1 MSNLPS
7 GEPILPESSGVGPSR
22 RLTLAELERAVRAAD
37 PAALLI
43 RSRILR
49 RVIKQ
54 DRRLTGFGLRVPHR
68 KSYTIGREPL
78 LEIVDRAE
86 LGLAEDAAL
95 PEKVVLLARP
105 EPRKLAVTPADDLL
119 VGYWR
124 LLFHARVHV
133 ALDEL
138 TASGRW
144 SPAVVR
150 RRTQQLGPAEFEEIR
165 MVLGQEDLLFPP
177 RSDASIYAEFVA
189 VYLELR
195 YFAGSLLP
203 RYFPGLEN
211 LEAVDELV
219 GQDVDAESL
228 FRATRP
234 LGAPDPKDQC
244 DLAELLP
251 SPASGEG
258 RG

>member
-1 MSNLPS
+1 M
-7 GEPILPESSGVGPSR
+7 
-22 RLTLAELERAVRAAD
+22 
-37 PAALLI
+37 
-43 RSRILR
+43 
-49 RVIKQ
+49 
-54 DRRLTGFGLRVPHR
+54 
-68 KSYTIGREPL
+68 
-78 LEIVDRAE
+78 
-86 LGLAEDAAL
+86 
-95 PEKVVLLARP
+95 LLARP

-138 TASGRW
+138 MASGRW

-165 MVLGQEDLLFPP
+165 MVLGQEDLLLPP

-219 GQDVDAESL
+219 A
-228 FRATRP
+228 A
-234 LGAPDPKDQC
+234 
-244 DLAELLP
+244 
-251 SPASGEG
+251 G
-258 RG
+258 RGCRESVPGDAAARRARSEGPVRPGRIASPLCPWERAGVRA